1 MTNTLTITISGNAVQ
16 VIEGSLQL
24 KSRVDDK
31 DSCTFTVR
39 DDSGTAAYS
48 KGQPV
53 VVTDS
58 VLGKLFTGFI
68 NKPTA
73 TNLYPNATNLWS
85 MDCVNQFYVA
95 AKKATQPKK
104 RGGKHKNQPA
114 GAIAANQIQQYLEP
128 DGVSGNFGLDWSEL
142 QTDWQSGVLTGTT
155 GATNTS
161 TGNPGAGDLEL
172 AASGNQVVVSGPG
185 TGFSLNNGLLL
196 TGYAS
201 SGYSS
206 AYTNRQIW
214 SGSQAVQTGDTF
226 LYDVWVASSSPAIK
240 AGCDFI
246 CSDGTVFS
254 TNGGTQDKQY
264 LSPLISTDLSGL
276 ANDQWY
282 TRAFLVPASL
292 NGKTLASVTVGFNSA
307 NAGTYTA
314 YFRHIEYQISGGGT
328 TIFFGDTSTLQTNVQ
343 VNNVGYT
350 NVSLTQ
356 VLLENKTAQ
365 ITAPG
370 LSIGA
375 AGIVQTSQISWA
387 ESLPS
392 GATGIRET
400 SIDNGASW
408 QTATNGGTI
417 PNLLPGMVVTG
428 RSIAYRDTYTVGT
441 DPTASIGFGGPTMTI
456 VPAYA
461 SAKTDSISTYT
472 TATDFNTGTLTNL
485 TTIGSGT
492 TQGIMLNGFQR
503 NWDSGDFSNQPL
515 WGSASPFQQV
525 ENKQMI
531 LQSGAGTDAKSQMLD
546 AGQWQNFTAEVDVIV
561 PSNSASS
568 ECGLVYRTSSGSW
581 QNNNDTYAYQASVA
595 QNQVLLGRGTNSG
608 SGSGSFH
615 LIASASLALAAN
627 SIHRLKVVVNGSSHA
642 LYLDG
647 VLLLSAS
654 DSTYTSAGYIG
665 LRVYNAATGTAT
677 GTFDN
682 FGVCANLSGT
692 WQSPSINIAGPG
704 TYGGSL
710 VQWDIDGLPD
720 NTTSISVQTS
730 IDGGSTWQ
738 SVSNGG
744 VISGL
749 TAGQS
754 LTGKTLLL
762 LVTLTANTAP
772 VVPSMLGISAWIL
785 GQYSSSGTRS
795 TAPLAWDN
803 MIRGNVSGG
812 FGTATNGATYTQTGT
827 GTVALTSDEATIT
840 NTTGDVHMQISGVSG
855 TDEETTLRFQLSAS
869 TMSAGVEL
877 RYVDANNYFR
887 LEATQNSLSIIIA
900 IRGVVSTLATATPTI
915 STSTFYRLR
924 FRVAGNGPTNF
935 YGRVWTDGSSEPL
948 TWSIT
953 AVL

>member
-1 MTNTLTITISGNAVQ
+1 MTVTATIAGVSYGIMTNSIQPENRVDDRDTLTISVLDTA
-16 VIEGSLQL
+16 
-24 KSRVDDK
+24 
-31 DSCTFTVR
+31 
-39 DDSGTAAYS
+39 GTALFQKY
-48 KGQPV
+48 QPV
-53 VVTDS
+53 VLTDS
-58 VLGKLFTGFI
+58 ILGTIFTGII
-68 NKPTA
+68 NTPTMQQILWPANQKIWQLQCVDQAYRLDKELSNWTYKDQYAGTILAHQLQTYSAADHVSAAFALRWEELMSAWAQGTLSGTTA
-73 TNLYPNATNLWS
+73 TN
-85 MDCVNQFYVA
+85 
-95 AKKATQPKK
+95 
-104 RGGKHKNQPA
+104 
-114 GAIAANQIQQYLEP
+114 
-128 DGVSGNFGLDWSEL
+128 
-142 QTDWQSGVLTGTT
+142 
-155 GATNTS
+155 NTS
-161 TGNPGAGDLEL
+161 TGNVGAGDLEL
-172 AASGNQVVVSGPG
+172 SPAGGQVVVSGPG

-201 SGYSS
+201 SGYNA

-214 SGSQAVQTGDTF
+214 SGSQAIQTGDTF

-282 TRAFLVPASL
+282 TRAFLVPSSL

-328 TIFFGDTSTLQTNVQ
+328 LTFFGDTSTLQSNAQ
-343 VNNVGYT
+343 VNNLGYI

-356 VLLENKTAQ
+356 VKLENKTAQ

-375 AGIVQTSQISWA
+375 AGIVQTSQISWIEA
-387 ESLPS
+387 LPS

-408 QTATNGGTI
+408 QVATSGGVI
-417 PNLLPGMVVTG
+417 PNLLPGMDVAG

-441 DPTASIGFGGPTMTI
+441 DPTTSIGFSGPTMTI
-456 VPAYA
+456 APAYA
-461 SAKTDSISTYT
+461 STKTDSINTYT
-472 TATDFNTGTLTNL
+472 TATDFNTGTFTNL

-492 TQGIMLNGFQR
+492 TQGIMLNGVQE
-503 NWDSGDFSNQPL
+503 NWDDGDFSSQPL
-515 WGSASPFQQV
+515 YGTASPFQQV

-531 LQSGAGTDAKSQMLD
+531 IQTATGADVRSQFQF
-546 AGQWQNFTAEVDVIV
+546 AGQWQNFTAEIDVTVIG
-561 PSNSASS
+561 SGISFAS
-568 ECGLVYRTSSGSW
+568 GLVYRTYSGSW
-581 QNNNDTYAYQASVA
+581 QNNNDTYGYVA
-595 QNQVLLGRGTNSG
+595 MISTTELQLAHGTNSG
-608 SGSGSFH
+608 SGSGVFTSV
-615 LIASASLALAAN
+615 ATASLSLASN
-627 SIHRLKVVVNGSSHA
+627 SVHRLKVVVSGTSHMI
-642 LYLDG
+642 YLDG
-647 VLLLSAS
+647 VLLINTT
-654 DSTYTSAGYIG
+654 DSTYTAAGYLG
-665 LRVYNAATGTAT
+665 LRLFNNSGSTQSAA
-677 GTFDN
+677 FDN
-682 FGVCANLSGT
+682 FGVCAALSGT
-692 WQSPSINIAGPG
+692 WQSPSINIAGPA

-720 NTTSISVQTS
+720 NTTSINVQTS

-754 LTGKTLLL
+754 LTGKSLLL

-795 TAPLAWDN
+795 TAPLVWDS
-803 MIRGNVSGG
+803 MTRGNVVGG

-827 GTVALTSDEATIT
+827 GIVALTSDEALISA
-840 NTTGDVHMQISGVSG
+840 TTGDVHMSPSGVSSAT
-855 TDEETTLRFQLSAS
+855 TDEDATLRFQISSA
-869 TMSAGVEL
+869 TQEAGVEL
-877 RYVDANNYFR
+877 RYTDANNYYR
-887 LEATQNSLSIIIA
+887 LVATQNSLAVVSC
-900 IRGVVSTLATATPTI
+900 IRGVQTTLATATPTI
-915 STSTFYRLR
+915 STSTWYRMR
-924 FRVAGNGPTNF
+924 FRVVGSGPIDF
-935 YGRVWTDGSSEPL
+935 YGRVWTDGTNEP
-948 TWSIT
+948 TAWSIT
-953 AVL
+953 ATQ